1 MDTTRRIQRIKT
13 RIKRNHQRV
22 DKMRQD
28 RLRMPFA
35 MFVALMPYM
44 TAESIQSLVLID
56 VPDTFN
62 RKPMPKDLQLATFGM
77 LTRLQTAPKDND
89 YLKTCCALVS
99 VFTGMTPERVASR
112 PAIEVLGIVNM
123 LQREM
128 ERIGKLFQ
136 SLNADKTSEEVNAGI
151 DKLNFGA
158 FGIADWYAKRMS
170 IVDHE
175 EVFATPWARIFQCM
189 KIDFENNE
197 FEKRY
202 RKIVEQKYRSKRK

>member
-13 RIKRNHQRV
+13 RIKRNHQRT

-28 RLRMPFA
+28 RLRMPFT
-35 MFVALMPYM
+35 MFVSLMPYM
-44 TAESIQSLVLID
+44 TAESIQSLVLIE
-56 VPDTFN
+56 PPATFN

-99 VFTGMTPERVASR
+99 VFTGMRPERVASR

-158 FGIADWYAKRMS
+158 FGIADWYAKRMG

-175 EVFATPWARIFQCM
+175 EVFATPWARIYQCM

-202 RKIVEQKYRSKRK
+202 RKIVEQKYKRK

>member
-1 MDTTRRIQRIKT
+1 
-13 RIKRNHQRV
+13 
-22 DKMRQD
+22 
-28 RLRMPFA
+28 MPFA

-44 TAESIQSLVLID
+44 TAESIQSLVLIG
-56 VPDTFN
+56 VPETFN
-62 RKPMPKDLQLATFGM
+62 RKPVPKDLQLATFGM

-112 PAIEVLGIVNM
+112 PAIDVLGIVNM

-158 FGIADWYAKRMS
+158 FGIVDWYAKRMG

-202 RKIVEQKYRSKRK
+202 RKIVEQKYKRK

>member
-1 MDTTRRIQRIKT
+1 
-13 RIKRNHQRV
+13 
-22 DKMRQD
+22 
-28 RLRMPFA
+28 MPFA

-44 TAESIQSLVLID
+44 TSESIQSLVLID

-62 RKPMPKDLQLATFGM
+62 RKPVPKNLQLATFGM

-99 VFTGMTPERVASR
+99 VFTGMRPERVASR

-158 FGIADWYAKRMS
+158 FGIADWYAKRMG

-175 EVFATPWARIFQCM
+175 EVFAIPWARIFQCM

>member
-1 MDTTRRIQRIKT
+1 
-13 RIKRNHQRV
+13 
-22 DKMRQD
+22 
-28 RLRMPFA
+28 MPFA

-44 TAESIQSLVLID
+44 TSESIQSLVLIG
-56 VPDTFN
+56 VPETFN
-62 RKPMPKDLQLATFGM
+62 RKPVPKDLQLATFGM

-99 VFTGMTPERVASR
+99 VFTGMPSERVASR

-136 SLNADKTSEEVNAGI
+136 SLNSDKSAEEVNAGI
-151 DKLNFGA
+151 ERLNFGA
-158 FGIADWYAKRMS
+158 FGIVDWYAKRMG

-175 EVFATPWARIFQCM
+175 EVFAIPWARIYQCM
-189 KIDFENNE
+189 KIDFEQGE

-202 RKIVEQKYRSKRK
+202 RKIIEHRSKRK

>member
-13 RIKRNHQRV
+13 RIKRNHQRTE
-22 DKMRQD
+22 KMRQD
-28 RLRMPFA
+28 RLRMPFS

-44 TAESIQSLVLID
+44 TSESIQSLVLIE
-56 VPDTFN
+56 PPTTFN
-62 RKPMPKDLQLATFGM
+62 RKQIPKDLQLETFGM

-99 VFTGMTPERVASR
+99 VFTGMAPERVASR

-136 SLNADKTSEEVNAGI
+136 SLNSDKSAEEVNAGI

-158 FGIADWYAKRMS
+158 FGIADWYAKRMG

-175 EVFATPWARIFQCM
+175 EVFAIPWARIYQCM

-202 RKIVEQKYRSKRK
+202 RKIIEQRSKRK